1 VDKPGFY
8 VGTGWNYF
16 FTEKIALDVNLRW
29 MMVLDSEE
37 ADEAQGTEETSNSM
51 FIDFLIGVDYYFM

>member
-1 VDKPGFY
+1 
-8 VGTGWNYF
+8 
-16 FTEKIALDVNLRW
+16 